1 MKKLIAIVLIILGVL
16 SFIMT
21 IINMQV
27 TVGDAEAFL
36 AGQVALPVPPGVTWG
51 LYLIQAV
58 GLVYLIFAENFKK
71 TNLLWIIISPV
82 GCLVL
87 GTRQLLKLNKS
98 SIVEIN

>member
-36 AGQVALPVPPGVTWG
+36 AGQVACRS
-51 LYLIQAV
+51 A
-58 GLVYLIFAENFKK
+58 
-71 TNLLWIIISPV
+71 
-82 GCLVL
+82 
-87 GTRQLLKLNKS
+87 
-98 SIVEIN
+98 

>member
-36 AGQVALPVPPGVTWG
+36 AGQVALPVPPSVTWG

-87 GTRQLLKLNKS
+87 GTRQLLRLNKLTL
-98 SIVEIN
+98 IED

>member
-36 AGQVALPVPPGVTWG
+36 AGQVALPVPPSVTWG

-71 TNLLWIIISPV
+71 TNLLWVIISPV
-82 GCLVL
+82 GCTVL